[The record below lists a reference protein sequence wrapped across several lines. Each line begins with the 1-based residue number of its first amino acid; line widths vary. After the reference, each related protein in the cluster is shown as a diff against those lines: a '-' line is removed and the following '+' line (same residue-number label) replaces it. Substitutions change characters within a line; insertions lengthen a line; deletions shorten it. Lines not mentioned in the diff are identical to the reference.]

1 MIKLFIYL
9 SAPLLMVQKNYIL
22 KFIFIKIIK
31 PNLANLIFRLD
42 FALMVIDVSI
52 YMKIMKMNNYNNKN
66 KKNKINK
73 LLIQIIFKRD

>member
-1 MIKLFIYL
+1 
-9 SAPLLMVQKNYIL
+9 MVQKNYKL

-52 YMKIMKMNNYNNKN
+52 CMKIIKMNNYINKN

>member
-1 MIKLFIYL
+1 
-9 SAPLLMVQKNYIL
+9 MVHKNYKL

-31 PNLANLIFRLD
+31 PNLANLIFKLD

-52 YMKIMKMNNYNNKN
+52 CMKIMKMNNYNNRN

-73 LLIQIIFKRD
+73 LLI

>member
-9 SAPLLMVQKNYIL
+9 SAPLLMVQKNYKL

-31 PNLANLIFRLD
+31 PNLANLIIRLD

-52 YMKIMKMNNYNNKN
+52 CMKIIKMNNYNNRNKN
-66 KKNKINK
+66 NKINK